1 MEPIENPSEDIDLA
15 SQSRGYNS
23 DAFRQNEF
31 ELDPAETRA
40 YQTNT
45 SGAMASQDDG
55 LPGSGNR
62 PAQSSDRLLRDPVDG
77 SPQRAA
83 QRRER

>member
-1 MEPIENPSEDIDLA
+1 MEPIENPGEDIDLA
-15 SQSRGYNS
+15 SQYRGYNS
-23 DAFRQNEF
+23 GAFGQNEF

-40 YQTNT
+40 YQTN
-45 SGAMASQDDG
+45 SPGVMASQDDG

-62 PAQSSDRLLRDPVDG
+62 PEQSSDRFMRDSEDD
-77 SPQRAA
+77 SPHRAE